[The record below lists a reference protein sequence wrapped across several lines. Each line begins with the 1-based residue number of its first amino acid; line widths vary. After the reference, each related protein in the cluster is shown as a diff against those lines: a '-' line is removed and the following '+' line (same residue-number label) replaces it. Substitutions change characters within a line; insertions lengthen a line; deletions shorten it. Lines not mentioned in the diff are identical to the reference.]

1 MVFLLNKLVRW
12 YSAFLVSL
20 PDCEMEIDGWK
31 CTVIDR
37 KAKGWE
43 PWHRNLSGMFFFF
56 FTTCRKFKFEIG
68 IQQSNFPLC
77 DSFIIWF
84 LYVIKLQFVTN
95 SFFPSTRITTLM
107 FAALS
112 FFILFFSFLPS
123 FPFLTD
129 ICIHP
134 VIYQIA
140 FFQRNKN

>member
-1 MVFLLNKLVRW
+1 MLFLYLIQIVKWKLMGET
-12 YSAFLVSL
+12 AQLL
-20 PDCEMEIDGWK
+20 IEK
-31 CTVIDR
+31 Q
-37 KAKGWE
+37 KAE
-43 PWHRNLSGMFFFF
+43 SHDTETYQVCFFFF

-134 VIYQIA
+134 VIYQIV